1 MGVKRA
7 GNWQAHAVA
16 LAVLGASALMDV
28 VPSSPACT
36 GVQAGAPVGALWRH
50 VWGGQGGT
58 QAPC

>member
-1 MGVKRA
+1 MGVLRA
-7 GNWQAHAVA
+7 GNRPAHVVA
-16 LAVLGASALMDV
+16 LAVLSATALATV
-28 VPSSPACT
+28 VPSPPACT